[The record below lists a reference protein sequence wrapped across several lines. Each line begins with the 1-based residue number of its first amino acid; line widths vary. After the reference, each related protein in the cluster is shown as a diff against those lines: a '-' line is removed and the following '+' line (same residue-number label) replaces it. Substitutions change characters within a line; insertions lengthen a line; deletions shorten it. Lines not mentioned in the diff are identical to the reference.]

1 MRRVYMDANAT
12 TPLLPEVMEA
22 MRPYWMEH
30 FGNASSIHLHGQQ
43 ARTAVD
49 HARET
54 LADFFHCHGAEV
66 VFNSGGTEGDNSAI
80 FGLLRPGD
88 HFVTTS
94 IEHSAILE
102 AAKRL
107 TDKGIDTTFV
117 APQPSGLIDPEDI
130 RRVLRP
136 ETRLISVMLANN
148 ETGVLQPV
156 EEIGKIARAVG
167 AYFHIDA
174 VQGAGKVE
182 LDVRRF
188 GCHLCSISAHKMHGP
203 KGIGAMF
210 IRRGTP
216 IEPLLVGGS
225 HERRR
230 RAGTE
235 NVPGIVGLAKAAE
248 LAMHSLEDGTINR
261 LAALRDRLEAG
272 LLQIHGTGVNGSSI
286 PQMLGAPSLPRTC
299 SCGKGGIP
307 RTSTGFLHEHDAQ
320 SNDCHPEQALIGC
333 HPERAHLS
341 APEGQQ
347 ENSPGQAQR
356 SLGKE
361 ASTDLA
367 PRRGAANSFVHQELG
382 APGPDFRTWES
393 TNPVP
398 RVANTTNIWFDQLEG
413 EALVIALDLK
423 GVCISGGS
431 ACHSGATEP
440 SHVLMAMGLDKTRAR
455 ASLRFSLLKTA
466 TEADVDYVLLVVPE
480 AVEHLRALSPVAAGT
495 LG

>member
-1 MRRVYMDANAT
+1 MDANAT

-43 ARTAVD
+43 AHAAVD
-49 HARET
+49 RARAT
-54 LADFFHCHGAEV
+54 MADFLNCHAAEV
-66 VFNSGGTEGDNSAI
+66 VFNSGGTEGDNTALV
-80 FGLLRPGD
+80 GLLRPGD
-88 HFVTTS
+88 HFVTTA

-102 AAKRL
+102 AARRL
-107 TDKGIDTTFV
+107 AEKGVETTFV
-117 APQPSGLIDPEDI
+117 APRPSGLIDLEAI
-130 RRVLRP
+130 RRAIRP
-136 ETRLISVMLANN
+136 ETRLISMMLANN

-156 EEIGKIARAVG
+156 EEIGKIAKEAGVF
-167 AYFHIDA
+167 FHIDA

-188 GCHLCSISAHKMHGP
+188 GCHLLSISGHKMHGP
-203 KGIGAMF
+203 KGVGAMF
-210 IRRGTP
+210 VRRGTP
-216 IEPLLVGGS
+216 VEPLLVGGS

-235 NVPGIVGLAKAAE
+235 NVPGIVGLARAAE
-248 LAMHSLEDGTINR
+248 AAMHSLEDGTIDR
-261 LAALRDRLEAG
+261 LGTLRDRLEAG
-272 LLQIHGTGVNGSSI
+272 LLEIGGTGVNG
-286 PQMLGAPSLPRTC
+286 GWD
-299 SCGKGGIP
+299 G
-307 RTSTGFLHEHDAQ
+307 DA
-320 SNDCHPEQALIGC
+320 
-333 HPERAHLS
+333 R
-341 APEGQQ
+341 
-347 ENSPGQAQR
+347 
-356 SLGKE
+356 
-361 ASTDLA
+361 
-367 PRRGAANSFVHQELG
+367 
-382 APGPDFRTWES
+382 
-393 TNPVP
+393 VP

-466 TEADVDYVLLVVPE
+466 TEDDVDYVLQVVPE

>member
-1 MRRVYMDANAT
+1 MRRTYMDANAT
-12 TPLLPEVMEA
+12 TPLLPEVIEA

-43 ARTAVD
+43 AHRAVNQ
-49 HARET
+49 ARET
-54 LADFFHCHGAEV
+54 MAQFFNCHAAEV
-66 VFNSGGTEGDNSAI
+66 VFNSGGTEGDNTAI
-80 FGLLRPGD
+80 FGLLHPGD
-88 HFVTTS
+88 HFITTS
-94 IEHSAILE
+94 IEHSAVLQ
-102 AAKRL
+102 AANRL
-107 TDKGIDTTFV
+107 ARGGVETTFV
-117 APQPSGLIDPEDI
+117 APNASGLIDPYDI
-130 RRVLRP
+130 RRAIRP
-136 ETRLISVMLANN
+136 EARLISVMLANN

-156 EEIGKIARAVG
+156 AEIGKIAAETGVF
-167 AYFHIDA
+167 FHIDA

-182 LDVRRF
+182 FDVRRF

-203 KGIGAMF
+203 KGVGAMF
-210 IRRGTP
+210 VRRGTP

-235 NVPGIVGLAKAAE
+235 NGPGIVGLAKAAE
-248 LAMHSLEDGTINR
+248 LAMHSLQDGTIDR

-272 LLQIHGTGVNGSSI
+272 VLQIPGTGVNGAHSI
-286 PQMLGAPSLPRTC
+286 
-299 SCGKGGIP
+299 
-307 RTSTGFLHEHDAQ
+307 D
-320 SNDCHPEQALIGC
+320 C
-333 HPERAHLS
+333 HPERAQPS
-341 APEGQQ
+341 APEGQR

-356 SLGKE
+356 SPGNG
-361 ASTDLA
+361 ADIGVA
-367 PRRGAANSFVHQELG
+367 PRRGAVNPLVY
-382 APGPDFRTWES
+382 PIS
-393 TNPVP
+393 TNPIP

-423 GVCISGGS
+423 GVAVSGGS

-466 TEADVDYVLLVVPE
+466 TEADVDHVLQVITG
-480 AVEHLRALSPVAAGT
+480 AVENLRELSPIAAGT